1 MAGNPYSQHIDFNQV
16 TRSEVFNAA
25 YVYDTNAT
33 GITPAGPVGDHGG
46 AWRSVSGGYGDI
58 PGGIIAP
65 GQGFFVQTAEGAVN
79 PSLTF
84 SESNQTG
91 GGAFYGKESPLRDFV
106 RLEGQGEDL
115 YNSAWIRFSTEGSM
129 DPGDGDALELLP
141 LSENYAVLG
150 ARKADGSLMDIAHF
164 PADESDLEIP
174 LVVDAARSGEFTLT
188 ATDLDLPVGMTL
200 YLHDR
205 HTGQSMPINSTGF
218 KYTFHLTDDASP
230 KQISTSTHTA
240 DGSRNQIP
248 ASTHMADGSR
258 EQISASTHM
267 ADGSREQ
274 IFASMYMADGSR
286 EQIST
291 STHTADGSRNQI
303 PASTLLADRCQDQFS
318 ASTLMADAS
327 PTQISAAMFTDD
339 GSPEQISTSTHTA
352 DGSRNQIPAST
363 HMADGS
369 SKQISTPTHIA
380 DGSRKQISTST
391 YMADGSRNG
400 LIAASP
406 MAITDPANTAITEA
420 DRFMITTSPGAPQNE
435 IPGQVALDQN
445 YPNPFNPATQIT
457 YHLPGQSQVHLDV
470 FDITGR
476 KIATLVDEQMGAG
489 SHTASFSAEFLSTG
503 VYIYRLTAHGM
514 DGTSQTLTRK
524 LTLIK

>member
-1 MAGNPYSQHIDFNQV
+1 
-16 TRSEVFNAA
+16 
-25 YVYDTNAT
+25 
-33 GITPAGPVGDHGG
+33 
-46 AWRSVSGGYGDI
+46 
-58 PGGIIAP
+58 
-65 GQGFFVQTAEGAVN
+65 
-79 PSLTF
+79 
-84 SESNQTG
+84 
-91 GGAFYGKESPLRDFV
+91 
-106 RLEGQGEDL
+106 
-115 YNSAWIRFSTEGSM
+115 
-129 DPGDGDALELLP
+129 
-141 LSENYAVLG
+141 
-150 ARKADGSLMDIAHF
+150 
-164 PADESDLEIP
+164 
-174 LVVDAARSGEFTLT
+174 
-188 ATDLDLPVGMTL
+188 
-200 YLHDR
+200 
-205 HTGQSMPINSTGF
+205 MPINSSGLT
-218 KYTFHLTDDASP
+218 YTFVLPDQAPP
-230 KQISTSTHTA
+230 KQISTSTQTA

-303 PASTLLADRCQDQFS
+303 PAST
-318 ASTLMADAS
+318 
-327 PTQISAAMFTDD
+327 
-339 GSPEQISTSTHTA
+339 
-352 DGSRNQIPAST
+352 

-369 SKQISTPTHIA
+369 ST
-380 DGSRKQISTST
+380 QISTST

-420 DRFMITTSPGAPQNE
+420 ERFMITTSPGAPQNE

>member
-1 MAGNPYSQHIDFNQV
+1 
-16 TRSEVFNAA
+16 
-25 YVYDTNAT
+25 
-33 GITPAGPVGDHGG
+33 
-46 AWRSVSGGYGDI
+46 
-58 PGGIIAP
+58 
-65 GQGFFVQTAEGAVN
+65 
-79 PSLTF
+79 
-84 SESNQTG
+84 
-91 GGAFYGKESPLRDFV
+91 
-106 RLEGQGEDL
+106 
-115 YNSAWIRFSTEGSM
+115 
-129 DPGDGDALELLP
+129 
-141 LSENYAVLG
+141 
-150 ARKADGSLMDIAHF
+150 MDIAHF

-174 LVVDAARSGEFTLT
+174 LVVDATRSGEFTLT

-240 DGSRNQIP
+240 DGSRHQIP
-248 ASTHMADGSR
+248 PSTHMAYGS
-258 EQISASTHM
+258 A
-267 ADGSREQ
+267 
-274 IFASMYMADGSR
+274 
-286 EQIST
+286 
-291 STHTADGSRNQI
+291 N
-303 PASTLLADRCQDQFS
+303 L
-318 ASTLMADAS
+318 
-327 PTQISAAMFTDD
+327 
-339 GSPEQISTSTHTA
+339 
-352 DGSRNQIPAST
+352 
-363 HMADGS
+363 
-369 SKQISTPTHIA
+369 ISTPTQIA